1 MVECQWDS
9 VVLSPYSP
17 VLTGLEL
24 TFMCLTWSN
33 SSLFSTPGFVVS
45 PVGKRERGGER
56 KGKKSKTKKTTTTK
70 KHTHTHKKKTKT
82 KMGRRE
88 QGNRKGGKEG
98 RREEGIKKDRRQDK
112 KEF

>member
-24 TFMCLTWSN
+24 TFMCLRRSN

-45 PVGKRERGGER
+45 PVGKRERGGKR
-56 KGKKSKTKKTTTTK
+56 KEKKKT
-70 KHTHTHKKKTKT
+70 HTHTQNKPKQ
-82 KMGRRE
+82 RWE
-88 QGNRKGGKEG
+88 GGKKEIGKEERKEG
-98 RREEGIKKDRRQDK
+98 GK
-112 KEF
+112 KE

>member
-1 MVECQWDS
+1 MG
-9 VVLSPYSP
+9 
-17 VLTGLEL
+17 LTR
-24 TFMCLTWSN
+24 SN

-45 PVGKRERGGER
+45 PVGKRERWGER
-56 KGKKSKTKKTTTTK
+56 EE
-70 KHTHTHKKKTKT
+70 KKKA

-88 QGNRKGGKEG
+88 KGNRKGGKEG